1 MSSNVT
7 PRFVVGIGA
16 SAGGLNALERLF
28 DKLPRDTGM
37 AFVVVQHLSPD
48 FKSVMDELLAR
59 HTEMPIHP
67 VEDGM
72 RVEADNIYLI
82 PSKKEMIISDGRLL
96 LSDRDRAQEAPLPI
110 DVFFRSLAQDCGP
123 RAVAI
128 VLSGGGTDGSRGIKD
143 VHAAGGVVMVQDNA
157 SAQFDGMPRTARDAG
172 VADWILA
179 PEDMS
184 SALLD
189 HAARRAAAAASG
201 VPTEETIAAKGLEAV
216 YRMLQDEFG
225 LDFTHYKPSTVTR
238 RIERRVALARSTNI
252 DEYVQRLRDEREELD
267 VLYRDLLIGVT
278 RFFRDPEA
286 FRILE
291 EAVLPDLLRRLPL
304 DEQLRI
310 WVAGCAT
317 GEEVYSLAIVLRDL
331 MLKLGERPVQIF
343 ATDVHRGSIE
353 RASRAV
359 YDADAVINVSK
370 ERLSRYFVRMGDAYQ
385 VVADLRQMVVFAQHN
400 VIKDAPFTRVDLVS
414 CRNLLIYLQP
424 AAQQKVLSLF
434 RFALRRGGVLFLGP
448 SETTGTVGRD
458 FETIDKHWRLYRKHT
473 DARTIIDPR
482 TDPRPEARTETRAE
496 TPGAPS
502 AEQPEPAAPRP
513 ALSTVSASSA
523 GGGAR
528 YSLTHLLGTYD
539 TLLEETMPPSLLVT
553 DRGELVHAFG
563 GASRFLRPRD
573 GRQDLDVLDVVDR
586 DLKMVLVGGLKRA
599 LNEPS
604 TIVFRGVRIAANP
617 LAGEAGADAARERM
631 YKVTIRRVRSRT
643 GGAPHLL
650 ISFEE
655 GEGPRPAPPPQAETE
670 INLDQIPREQLRAL
684 ETELSHTKENL
695 QAAIEELE
703 TSNEELQASN
713 EELQS
718 SNEELQSTNE
728 ELQSVNE
735 ELYTVNAEYQRKITE
750 LTELA
755 NDMDNLL
762 ASTEV
767 GTIFLDRQL
776 KIRKFTPQIAETFAL
791 LPHDVGRSIETFTYK
806 MDHPELIDDLRRVL
820 ATGEPIERELRGVR
834 GKAFFLRVLPYRA
847 KGSVDG
853 VVLTLIDVDGLKQ
866 AEDALFHER
875 YLLNSLLATVPD
887 AIYFKDA
894 TGRFIRANMAMA
906 KRLGLESPAEIEGK
920 RGAEL
925 GKHQQTVVTHAK
937 DDLVLRTGQPQYYNL
952 EKRSRAD
959 GRPEWDLVTRMPLR
973 DPQGAIVG
981 AIVIFRNVTELK
993 TAEEDVREAVR
1004 RRDQFLAMLSHELR
1018 NPLGAIVTAT
1028 ALLKVD
1034 VAKADAGRARGDGD
1048 GSAVGRRADRL
1059 LATLERQSQQMT
1071 RLLDDL
1077 LEASRV
1083 TQNKVELKKE
1093 PLNLNL
1099 VVKDATDA
1107 VRGQLEAQGLS
1118 LAVDLSPRP
1127 MTVEGDP
1134 ARLQQILVNLLSNA
1148 IKYTPREGHVWLRV
1162 EREGEEAVVRLK
1174 DDGVG
1179 IRPDML
1185 ESVFDLFV
1193 QSRSTLDRSAGG
1205 LGVGLTLVRSLTA
1218 MHGGT
1223 VTAHSEGEGKGSE
1236 FVVRLP
1242 LAPVQRDGEP
1252 VFTSPLLGDGPA
1264 PLVDGAINPQR
1275 ACSVPAGAM
1284 IVVVEDNN
1292 DSREMLCELLQ
1303 LSGYQCRTAAN
1314 GAAALKL
1321 IEEVHPDI
1329 AILDVGLPEMNGYEL
1344 ARRVREFRRKGDLCL
1359 IALTGYGQPSD
1370 RALSAEAGFDAHLVK
1385 PIQVE
1390 QLLKLLERLRAPGL
1404 APSGDRTSA
1413 PS

>member
-1 MSSNVT
+1 MSITPN

-16 SAGGLNALERLF
+16 SAGGLNALERFF

-37 AFVVVQHLSPD
+37 AFVIVQHLSPD
-48 FKSVMDELLAR
+48 FKSLMDELLAR

-72 RVEADNIYLI
+72 RVEPDNIYLI
-82 PSKKEMIISDGRLL
+82 PPGKEMIISDGRLL
-96 LSDRDRAQEAPLPI
+96 LSDRERVQEAPLPI
-110 DVFFRSLAQDCGP
+110 DVFFRSLAQDCGA

-172 VADWILA
+172 VAEWILA
-179 PEDMS
+179 PEDMPG
-184 SALLD
+184 ALLN
-189 HAARRAAAAASG
+189 HAEKRAAAPAEG
-201 VPTEETIAAKGLEAV
+201 PTAETIEAKGLDAV

-238 RIERRVALARSTNI
+238 RIERRLALARSTDI

-278 RFFRDPEA
+278 RFFRDPDA

-291 EAVLPDLLRRLPL
+291 EVVLPELLQRRPL
-304 DEQLRI
+304 EEQLRI

-331 MLKLGERPVQIF
+331 MLKFGERPVQIF
-343 ATDVHRGSIE
+343 ATDVHRGSID

-359 YDADAVINVSK
+359 YDADSVINVSK

-385 VVADLRQMVVFAQHN
+385 VVPDLRQMVVFAQHN
-400 VIKDAPFTRVDLVS
+400 VIKDAPFTRVDLVT

-448 SETTGTVGRD
+448 SETTGSIGRD

-482 TDPRPEARTETRAE
+482 LEQRGAASPEG
-496 TPGAPS
+496 P
-502 AEQPEPAAPRP
+502 PAARP
-513 ALSTVSASSA
+513 ALGPAVATPAAVSP
-523 GGGAR
+523 R

-553 DRGELVHAFG
+553 DRGELIHAFG

-599 LNEPS
+599 LNEPA
-604 TIVFRGVRIAANP
+604 TIVFRGVRLTANP
-617 LAGEAGADAARERM
+617 VAGEPAAEAGREKM

-655 GEGPRPAPPPQAETE
+655 AEGSRPVPSPQTE
-670 INLDQIPREQLRAL
+670 KEIDLDQIPREQLRAL
-684 ETELSHTKENL
+684 EIELSHTKENL

-767 GTIFLDRQL
+767 GAIFLDRQL
-776 KIRKFTPQIAETFAL
+776 KIRKFTPQIAETFDL

-806 MDHPELIDDLRRVL
+806 MDHPELIEDLRRVL
-820 ATGEPIERELRGVR
+820 ATSEPIERELRGVR

-847 KGSVDG
+847 KGAVDG

-906 KRLGLESPAEIEGK
+906 KRLGLESPADIEGK
-920 RGAEL
+920 RGSEL
-925 GKHQQTVVTHAK
+925 GDHQQTAVAHAK

-952 EKRSRAD
+952 EKRSRSD

-1034 VAKADAGRARGDGD
+1034 VVKADAVRARGDGE
-1048 GSAVGRRADRL
+1048 GEGGAGARRTDRL

-1107 VRGQLEAQGLS
+1107 VRGQLDAHGL
-1118 LAVDLSPRP
+1118 LLTVDLSPRP

-1148 IKYTPREGHVWLRV
+1148 IKYTPREGHIWLRV
-1162 EREGEEAVVRLK
+1162 EREEEQAVVRLK

-1242 LAPVQRDGEP
+1242 LASVQREGEP
-1252 VFTSPLLGDGPA
+1252 VFTSPLLGDHTA
-1264 PLVDGAINPQR
+1264 PMVDGAVKHER
-1275 ACSVPAGAM
+1275 TCAVPPGAM
-1284 IVVVEDNN
+1284 IVVVEDNA

-1314 GAAALKL
+1314 GAVALKL

-1390 QLLKLLERLRAPGL
+1390 QLLALLERLRAPAA
-1404 APSGDRTSA
+1404 APAGERTSP